1 MVPQAKEGGEPLP
14 CPCQHH
20 LQSQL
25 PQRPDIPVRLLG
37 SPGDAPL
44 RQAQD
49 QPLPAEGVPLHHL
62 TAPLGKVRAG
72 NGAPGQ
78 AAAQEEVLNAVLAY
92 ILQKG
97 AGLLQI
103 VPVQL
108 VRQLLP
114 LRHGQEP
121 LRRYRAPLR
130 MLPPGQ
136 RLAAHDPAAV
146 RVHVELDLHAELPAA
161 QSPPGVPLEP
171 LLLLDGGRGPVAV
184 QQIRLPPLK
193 GGPGGLH
200 AAIDRPIQLPVLRLE
215 GTDPRRHGTGPAL
228 PQALHQGGDPQ
239 LPLLPARAQPQHGKP
254 VVRHPGRNIRIR
266 GEGLEHRGYVLEKGR
281 PLPVLRTAQ
290 PLLVKAEAEHD
301 VEHPVFVAEPLPGQA
316 GQKRPVPQARLLVR
330 LPGRLQPPQAAAEA
344 QQKDNGQGGGGH
356 LQTVLPGRGA
366 GLDGGDE
373 LPGADL
379 LRHLLHKASQRLLQ
393 ALRGHVQQT
402 EPVRR
407 RRPVHLRRHRRDG
420 LPPPVGKGLPVQAR
434 DHVHLPVPGQAL
446 PLVPPAGGVVA
457 HLVIELHRIRVG
469 TACYI
474 DNSFFHVSLSWA
486 SWSDRLG
493 REPDSGSC
501 SWMDARAWPVCSALP
516 SNSTS
521 MSRSTSRS
529 CRTLSE

>member
-1 MVPQAKEGGEPLP
+1 M
-14 CPCQHH
+14 
-20 LQSQL
+20 
-25 PQRPDIPVRLLG
+25 
-37 SPGDAPL
+37 
-44 RQAQD
+44 
-49 QPLPAEGVPLHHL
+49 
-62 TAPLGKVRAG
+62 
-72 NGAPGQ
+72 
-78 AAAQEEVLNAVLAY
+78 
-92 ILQKG
+92 
-97 AGLLQI
+97 
-103 VPVQL
+103 
-108 VRQLLP
+108 
-114 LRHGQEP
+114 
-121 LRRYRAPLR
+121 
-130 MLPPGQ
+130 
-136 RLAAHDPAAV
+136 
-146 RVHVELDLHAELPAA
+146 
-161 QSPPGVPLEP
+161 
-171 LLLLDGGRGPVAV
+171 
-184 QQIRLPPLK
+184 
-193 GGPGGLH
+193 
-200 AAIDRPIQLPVLRLE
+200 
-215 GTDPRRHGTGPAL
+215 
-228 PQALHQGGDPQ
+228 
-239 LPLLPARAQPQHGKP
+239 
-254 VVRHPGRNIRIR
+254 
-266 GEGLEHRGYVLEKGR
+266 LEKGR

-330 LPGRLQPPQAAAEA
+330 LPGRLQPPQAAAAA
-344 QQKDNGQGGGGH
+344 QQKDSGRSRQEPRRHGQGGGGH

-379 LRHLLHKASQRLLQ
+379 LRHLRHKALQRLLQ

-434 DHVHLPVPGQAL
+434 DHVHLPVPGQVL

-457 HLVIELHRIRVG
+457 HLVVRLLGEPAQQLGDNALISSCFSVIELHRIRVG

-486 SWSDRLG
+486 SWSGRLG